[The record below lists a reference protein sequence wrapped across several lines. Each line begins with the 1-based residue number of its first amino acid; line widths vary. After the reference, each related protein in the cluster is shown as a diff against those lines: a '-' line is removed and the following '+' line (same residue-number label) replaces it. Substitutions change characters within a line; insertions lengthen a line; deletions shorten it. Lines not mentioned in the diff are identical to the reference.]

1 MVLPVGPSIRW
12 SAFMR
17 VLSLL
22 GLLLVSSARAEELS
36 YNRDVRPILSDNCF
50 ACHGPDKNQ
59 RKARLR
65 LDERDVAIARKAI
78 VPGKPGESALVA
90 RIESKDTEERMPP
103 PDSHK
108 TLTPPQKEI
117 LKKWIAEGAKYE
129 PHWAYIPLGK
139 SESRNPKSEID
150 SFILERLAKEKLAP
164 SPEADRVTLIRRLTF
179 DLTGL
184 PPTWAEVQAFVKDD
198 SPQAYDKLVDRFLA
212 SPHYGE
218 RMALFWL
225 DLVRYADTIGYHS
238 DNPMPVWPYRDYV
251 IRAFNTNKPFDAFTV
266 EQLAG
271 DLLPNATIEQKT
283 ASAYNRLLQTTEE
296 GGSQAKEYEA
306 KYAADRVR
314 NVGSVWLG
322 VTLGCCQCHDHKYD
336 PFATKD
342 FYAMAAFFADVQ
354 EPAVG
359 GRGPGTPL
367 ATPEQ
372 EAELKKLD
380 AAIAEAKK
388 ALKAEEEKHLPK
400 QAEWEK
406 TAKNLPA
413 NILNIL
419 KVEKRTPK
427 QTNDL
432 KAFYLGQLAETKPLR
447 DAVAKREADRAAYAS
462 KIPNCLIT
470 QAGPPRTVRVLP
482 RGDWLN
488 DTGEIVQPATPKVL
502 VSTTMTQPR
511 ATRLDL
517 AKWLLAK
524 ENPLTARVFVN
535 RVWKLFFGTGLSR
548 TLDDVGMQGEAPSH
562 PELLDHLS
570 LEFQNGWDVKK
581 LVKAIVMSKTYR
593 QSSKP
598 RPELA
603 ERDPANRLLARQNR
617 FRLDAEFVR
626 DNALSVSGLLVSKLG
641 GPSVKPY
648 QPAGY
653 WTALNFPPR
662 EWQNDSGEGLYR
674 RGMYTHW
681 QRSFLQPSLL
691 AFDAPSRE
699 ECATERVRSNLPQQ
713 ALVLLNDPT
722 YVEAARAFGERAIR
736 EGGKTPAERIDW
748 LFQQSLSRAPTAD
761 EAKVLAE
768 YVAKQSKDYAA
779 NDAEAKKFLSIG
791 AKPLPKDANVA
802 ELAAWTATARVVL
815 NLHEFITR
823 N

>member
-1 MVLPVGPSIRW
+1 
-12 SAFMR
+12 MR

-22 GLLLVSSARAEELS
+22 GLLLVSSARADELS

-59 RKARLR
+59 RKGKLR
-65 LDERDVAIARKAI
+65 LDDRDVAIARKAI
-78 VPGKPGESALVA
+78 VPGKPGESALTA
-90 RIESKDTEERMPP
+90 RIESANAEERMPP
-103 PDSHK
+103 AESHK
-108 TLTPPQKEI
+108 TLTAAQKTI
-117 LKKWIAEGAKYE
+117 LKTWIAEGAKYE
-129 PHWAYIPLGK
+129 PHWAYIPLK
-139 SESRNPKSEID
+139 PNTNSRSID
-150 SFILERLAKEKLAP
+150 AFILERLAKEKVAP
-164 SPEADRVTLIRRLTF
+164 SPEADRVTLLRRLTF

-184 PPTWAEVQAFVKDD
+184 PPTWAEVQAFAKDD
-198 SPQAYDKLVDRFLA
+198 SPQAYEKLVDRLLA
-212 SPHYGE
+212 SPRYGE

-238 DNPMPVWPYRDYV
+238 DNVMPVWPYRDYV
-251 IRAFNTNKPFDAFTV
+251 IKSFNANKPFDAFTI

-271 DLLPNATIEQKT
+271 DLLPNATLDQKVG
-283 ASAYNRLLQTTEE
+283 SAYNRLLQTTEE
-296 GGSQAKEYEA
+296 GGGQAKEYEA

-342 FYAMAAFFADVQ
+342 FYAMAAFFADIQ

-359 GRGPGTPL
+359 GRGAGTKL

-380 AAIAEAKK
+380 TAVAEAKTQL
-388 ALKAEEEKHLPK
+388 AAEEAKHSPK

-413 NILNIL
+413 NLQTIL
-419 KVEKRTPK
+419 KTEKRTPK

-432 KAFYLGQLAETKPLR
+432 KAFYLGQLAETKALR
-447 DAVAKREADRAAYAS
+447 EAVAKTEAARNTYAAA
-462 KIPNCLIT
+462 IPGCLIT
-470 QAGPPRTVRVLP
+470 QAGPPRTTRILP
-482 RGDWLN
+482 RGNWL
-488 DTGEIVQPATPKVL
+488 DATGEVVKPATPHFM
-502 VSTTMTQPR
+502 VSTTISNSR

-535 RVWKLFFGTGLSR
+535 RAWKLFFGAGLAR

-562 PELLDHLS
+562 PELLDHLA
-570 LEFQNGWDVKK
+570 LEFQYGWDVKA
-581 LVKAIVMSKTYR
+581 LVRKIVLSKTYR
-593 QSSKP
+593 QSS
-598 RPELA
+598 RIRNAELGIRN
-603 ERDPANRLLARQNR
+603 ENPSSIPHSELRNPNSDNRLLARQNR
-617 FRLDAEFVR
+617 YRLDAEFVR
-626 DNALSVSGLLVSKLG
+626 DNALSVSGLLVEKLG

-662 EWQNDSGEGLYR
+662 EWQNDSGDGLYR

-736 EGGKTPAERIDW
+736 EGGKTPAERVDW
-748 LFQQSLSRAPTAD
+748 LFRHGLSRAPTAA
-761 EAKVLAE
+761 EAQVLTE

-779 NDAEAKKFLSIG
+779 NDAEARKFLSIG
-791 AKPLPKDANVA
+791 AKPLPKDANLA
-802 ELAAWTATARVVL
+802 ELAAWTATARVLL

>member
-1 MVLPVGPSIRW
+1 
-12 SAFMR
+12 MR

-22 GLLLVSSARAEELS
+22 GLLMVSSVHAEELS

-59 RKARLR
+59 RKAKLR

-78 VPGKPGESALVA
+78 VPGKPGESALVG
-90 RIESKDTEERMPP
+90 RIESKDADELMPP

-108 TLTPPQKEI
+108 KLTAAQKEI

-129 PHWAYIPLGK
+129 PHWAYIPLKPAAPSK
-139 SESRNPKSEID
+139 SID
-150 SFILERLAKEKLAP
+150 QFILERLAKEKIAP
-164 SPEADRVTLIRRLTF
+164 SPEADRVTLIRRLSF

-184 PPTWAEVQAFVKDD
+184 PPTWAEVQAFAKDD
-198 SPQAYDKLVDRFLA
+198 SPQAYEKLVDRLIA
-212 SPHYGE
+212 SPRYGE
-218 RMALFWL
+218 RMAQFWL
-225 DLVRYADTIGYHS
+225 DQVRYADTIGYHS
-238 DNPMPVWPYRDYV
+238 DNVMPVWPYRDYV
-251 IRAFNTNKPFDAFTV
+251 IKAFNENKPFDRFTV

-271 DLLPNATIEQKT
+271 DLLPNATLDQKV
-283 ASAYNRLLQTTEE
+283 ASTYNRLLQTTEE
-296 GGSQAKEYEA
+296 GGGQAKEYEA

-322 VTLGCCQCHDHKYD
+322 VTLGCCQCHDHKFD
-336 PFATKD
+336 PFSTKD
-342 FYAMAAFFADVQ
+342 FYGMAAFFADIQ
-354 EPAVG
+354 EPSIG
-359 GRGPGTPL
+359 GRGPGTKL

-372 EAELKKLD
+372 EAELKKKD
-380 AAIAEAKK
+380 GAVAAAKTK
-388 ALKAEEEKHLPK
+388 LKAEEDKLLPK

-413 NILNIL
+413 NIQTIVKL
-419 KVEKRTPK
+419 EKRTPK

-432 KAFYLGQLAETKPLR
+432 KAYYLANLAETKLLR
-447 DAVAKREADRAAYAS
+447 DEVAKLEADRNAYSAT
-462 KIPNCLIT
+462 IPSCLIT
-470 QAGPPRTVRVLP
+470 QSGRPRTTRVLP
-482 RGDWLN
+482 RGNWL
-488 DTGEIVQPATPKVL
+488 DETGEVVKPATPHFM
-502 VSTTMTQPR
+502 VSATISNPR
-511 ATRLDL
+511 GTRLDL
-517 AKWLLAK
+517 ANWLLAK

-535 RVWKLFFGTGLSR
+535 RAWKLFFGAGLARS
-548 TLDDVGMQGEAPSH
+548 LEDLGMQGETPSH
-562 PELLDHLS
+562 PELLDWLAI
-570 LEFQNGWDVKK
+570 EFQNGWDVKK
-581 LVKAIVMSKTYR
+581 LVKQIVMSKTYR

-598 RPELA
+598 RPELK
-603 ERDPANRLLARQNR
+603 ELDLNNRLLARQNR

-626 DNALSVSGLLVSKLG
+626 DNALSVSGLLAGKIG

-653 WTALNFPPR
+653 WVALNFPPR
-662 EWQNDSGEGLYR
+662 EWQNDKGEGLYR

-681 QRSFLQPSLL
+681 QRSFLHPSLL

-699 ECATERVRSNLPQQ
+699 ECAIERARSNLPQQ

-722 YVEAARAFGERAIR
+722 YVEAARAFGERILR
-736 EGGKTPAERIDW
+736 DGGKSPAERIDW
-748 LFQQSLSRAPTAD
+748 LVKQALSRSPTAD

-779 NDAEAKKFLSIG
+779 NEADAKKFLSIG
-791 AKPLPKDANVA
+791 EKPLPKDLSLGD
-802 ELAAWTATARVVL
+802 LAAWTATARVVL

>member
-1 MVLPVGPSIRW
+1 
-12 SAFMR
+12 MR

-22 GLLLVSSARAEELS
+22 GLLFVSSARADELS

-59 RKARLR
+59 RKGKLR

-90 RIESKDTEERMPP
+90 RIDSTDVDEKMPP

-108 TLTPPQKEI
+108 KLTAPQKEI

-129 PHWAYIPLGK
+129 PHWAYIAPK
-139 SESRNPKSEID
+139 KHEIRNSKSEID
-150 SFILERLAKEKLAP
+150 SFILAKLQKEKLAP

-184 PPTWAEVQAFVKDD
+184 PPTWAEVQAFAKDD
-198 SPQAYDKLVDRFLA
+198 SLQAYEKLVDRLIA
-212 SPHYGE
+212 SPRYGE
-218 RMALFWL
+218 RMAMFWL
-225 DLVRYADTIGYHS
+225 DQVRYADTIGYHS
-238 DNPMPVWPYRDYV
+238 DTPMTVWPYRDYV
-251 IRAFNTNKPFDAFTV
+251 IKAFNENKPFDRFTV

-271 DLLPNATIEQKT
+271 DLLPNATLDQKV
-283 ASAYNRLLQTTEE
+283 ASTYNRLLQTTEE
-296 GGSQAKEYEA
+296 GGGQAKEYEA

-322 VTLGCCQCHDHKYD
+322 VTLGCCQCHDHKFD
-336 PFATKD
+336 PFSTKD
-342 FYAMAAFFADVQ
+342 FYGMAAFFADIQ
-354 EPAVG
+354 EPSIG
-359 GRGPGTPL
+359 GRGPGTKL

-372 EAELKKLD
+372 EAELKKKD
-380 AAIAEAKK
+380 GAIAAAKAKLKNLEAVF
-388 ALKAEEEKHLPK
+388 LPE

-406 TAKNLPA
+406 SAKNLPA
-413 NILNIL
+413 NIQAIL
-419 KVEKRTPK
+419 KAEKRTPK
-427 QTNDL
+427 QVNDL
-432 KAFYLGQLAETKPLR
+432 KAYYLANLAETKPLR
-447 DAVAKREADRAAYAS
+447 DEVAKLESDRNAYAAT
-462 KIPNCLIT
+462 IPSCLIT
-470 QAGPPRTVRVLP
+470 QSGPPRTTRVLP
-482 RGDWLN
+482 RGNWL
-488 DTGEIVQPATPKVL
+488 DETGEVVKPATPHFL
-502 VSTTMTQPR
+502 VSTTISNPR
-511 ATRLDL
+511 GTRLDL
-517 AKWLLAK
+517 ANWLLAK

-535 RVWKLFFGTGLSR
+535 RAWKLFFGAGLARS
-548 TLDDVGMQGEAPSH
+548 LEDLGMQGETPSH
-562 PELLDHLS
+562 PELLDHLA
-570 LEFQNGWDVKK
+570 LEFQSGWDVKK
-581 LVKAIVMSKTYR
+581 LVKRIVMSKTYR

-598 RPELA
+598 RPELK
-603 ERDPANRLLARQNR
+603 EVDLNNRLLARQNR

-626 DNALSVSGLLVSKLG
+626 DNALSVSGLLAGTIG

-653 WTALNFPPR
+653 WVALNFPPR

-699 ECATERVRSNLPQQ
+699 ECAIERSRSNLPQQ

-722 YVEAARAFGERAIR
+722 YVEAARAFGERILR
-736 EGGKTPAERIDW
+736 DGGKSPADRIDW
-748 LFQQSLSRAPTAD
+748 LYRQALSRSPTAD

-779 NDAEAKKFLSIG
+779 NEADAKKFLSIG
-791 AKPLPKDANVA
+791 AKPLPKDLPLGD
-802 ELAAWTATARVVL
+802 LAAWTATARVVL